1 MIFEITVLVCLALF
15 VGWRLSAWWHTMVF
29 KKMLDDLGVNEKDL
43 QGLHDR
49 LMAEDVVKELLDTEK
64 PKPQA
69 DRETVLPELE
79 VVIEQQ
85 PEGLFAYRKRDWS
98 FIARGA
104 DREELMA
111 NLVNN
116 LTNVRVTVAK
126 EDGADL
132 ISS

>member
-15 VGWRLSAWWHTMVF
+15 VGWRVSAFWHTMVF
-29 KKMLDDLGVNEKDL
+29 KKMLDDLGVNERDL
-43 QGLHDR
+43 ERLHDR
-49 LMAEDVVKELLDTEK
+49 LMAQDTIKELLSEAK
-64 PKPQA
+64 PPPEQ
-69 DRETVLPELE
+69 EPTLPELE

-98 FIARGA
+98 FIARGQ

-116 LTNVRVTVAK
+116 LSNVRVTVAK
-126 EDGADL
+126 EDGGDL
-132 ISS
+132 IRP